1 MNKVILLGNL
11 TKDVETKVFENGG
24 KLANITLANNRSF
37 KGKDGNVVEETT
49 FVDVKIFGK
58 SAEIAEKYLKKGSR
72 ILLEGS
78 LVQENWTDS
87 NGNRKSKLLVRCESF
102 KMLDGKPVS
111 NDGKSTPIAEVE
123 EGGEIPF

>member
-24 KLANITLANNRSF
+24 KLANIALANNRSF

-111 NDGKSTPIAEVE
+111 NDGKSTPITEVE